1 MLITFEVK
9 FFKKAPYPLMI
20 REIREII
27 FYAGGAYLLS
37 IAL

>member
-9 FFKKAPYPLMI
+9 FFKKSPYFFTI
-20 REIREII
+20 REIREAI
-27 FYAGGAYLLS
+27 GADYLLS